1 MFIGM
6 KHVNKSHPEAEGF
19 IVAVEADERTP
30 TKAEIE
36 AVYHNKSMSV
46 VEVAKNLDISMHKLY
61 SLINEY
67 EIDRRHPVSQRAS
80 GNEQR
85 KKRWKKS

>member
-19 IVAVEADERTP
+19 IVAVEVDEETKP

-46 VEVAKNLDISMHKLY
+46 VKVAKDLDISMGRLY
-61 SLINEY
+61 SLIDEY
-67 EIDRRHPVSQRAS
+67 EIERRHPVS
-80 GNEQR
+80 
-85 KKRWKKS
+85 